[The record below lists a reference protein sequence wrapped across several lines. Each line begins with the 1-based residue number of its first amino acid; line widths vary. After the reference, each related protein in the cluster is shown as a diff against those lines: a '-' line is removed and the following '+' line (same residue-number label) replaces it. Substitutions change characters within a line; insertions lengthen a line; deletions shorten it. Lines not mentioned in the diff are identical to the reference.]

1 MAPRVSVI
9 TPFVDHARFLAE
21 AIESVRAQTF
31 TDWEL
36 ILVDDGSRDGSRA
49 IADRYAAADRA
60 RIRVVPPDVVRHGAA
75 AARNRGIA
83 AAAGELVAFL
93 DADDVYLAE
102 KLREEVADLDAHPD
116 AAMVY
121 SRTRWWHDGLRGR
134 DWTERPGVGANRV
147 HAPPSL
153 LTRIVLDQKGDI
165 PCTCG
170 VLIRKRALDR
180 VGAFEERFALYED
193 QSLLAKLFFAYPTYV
208 SKACHA
214 RYRQHPA
221 STSAKAEASGE
232 YDRYRAHGAQDDFF
246 SWLEAYVRERGGDAD
261 VLAAITR
268 ARARGRRPP
277 PSRFRLML
285 GYLRRKLP
293 VW

>member
-1 MAPRVSVI
+1 MTPRVSVI
-9 TPFVDHARFLAE
+9 TPFVDHAPFLAE
-21 AIESVRAQTF
+21 AIESVRAQTY

-36 ILVDDGSRDGSRA
+36 ILVDDGARDGSRA
-49 IADRYAAADRA
+49 IAGRYTDAEPA
-60 RIRVVPPDVVRHGAA
+60 RIRVLPPDPGRRGAA

-83 AAAGELVAFL
+83 AAAGELLAFL
-93 DADDVYLAE
+93 DADDVLCPE
-102 KLREEVADLDAHPD
+102 KLREEVADLDANPE

-121 SRTRWWHDGLRGR
+121 SRTRWWHDGLRGC

-153 LTRIVLDQKGDI
+153 LTRILLEHKGDI

-170 VLIRKRALDR
+170 VLIRKSALDA
-180 VGAFEERFALYED
+180 VGVFEERFTLYED
-193 QSLLAKLFFAYPTYV
+193 QSLLAKLFLAYPAYV
-208 SKACHA
+208 SRACHA
-214 RYRQHPA
+214 RYRQHPS
-221 STSAKAEASGE
+221 STSAKAEASGV
-232 YDRYRAHGAQDDFF
+232 YDRYRAHDAQEAFF
-246 SWLEAYVRERGGDAD
+246 TWLETYVKDRGGDAS
-261 VLAAITR
+261 VLAAIER

-277 PSRFRLML
+277 PGRFRLML

>member
-1 MAPRVSVI
+1 MASRVSVI
-9 TPFVDHARFLAE
+9 TPFVEQARFLAD

-36 ILVDDGSRDGSRA
+36 ILVDDGARDGSRA
-49 IADRYAAADRA
+49 IADRYAAAEPA
-60 RIRVVPPDVVRHGAA
+60 RIRVLPPDSARRGAA
-75 AARNRGIA
+75 AARNRGVA
-83 AAAGELVAFL
+83 AAAGELIAFL
-93 DADDVYLAE
+93 DADDVFSRE

-134 DWTERPGVGANRV
+134 DWTERPGVAANRV

-153 LTRIVLDQKGDI
+153 LTRVLLDQRGDI

-170 VLIRKRALDR
+170 VLIRKSALDT
-180 VGAFEERFALYED
+180 VGVFEEHFALYED
-193 QSLLAKLFFAYPTYV
+193 QTLLAKLFLAYPTYV
-208 SKACHA
+208 SKGCHA
-214 RYRQHPA
+214 RYRQHPS
-221 STSAKAEASGE
+221 STSATAEASGA
-232 YDRYRAHGAQDDFF
+232 YDRYRAHAAQEAFF
-246 SWLEAYVRERGGDAD
+246 AWLEAYVEDHGGDAA
-261 VLAAITR
+261 VRAAIKR
-268 ARARGRRPP
+268 ARTRGRRPP
-277 PSRFRLML
+277 PGRLRLML

>member
-1 MAPRVSVI
+1 MMPRVSVI

-31 TDWEL
+31 EDWEL
-36 ILVDDGSRDGSRA
+36 ILVDDGASDGSRA
-49 IADRYAAADRA
+49 IADRHAAGAPT
-60 RIRVVPPDVVRHGAA
+60 RIRVLSPDPKCRGAA
-75 AARNRGIA
+75 AARNRGVTA
-83 AAAGELVAFL
+83 ARGELIAFL
-93 DADDVYLAE
+93 DADDVFSPE
-102 KLREEVADLDAHPD
+102 KLREEVADLECHPE

-134 DWTERPGVGANRV
+134 DWTERPGVRTERV
-147 HAPPSL
+147 HSPPTL
-153 LTRIVLDQKGDI
+153 LTKVLLDQKGDI

-170 VLIRKRALDR
+170 LLVRKSALDA
-180 VGAFEERFALYED
+180 VGVFEEHFVLYED
-193 QSLLAKLFFAYPTYV
+193 QALLAKLFFAYPVYV

-214 RYRQHPA
+214 RYRQHPS
-221 STSAKAEASGE
+221 STSAKAEASGA
-232 YDRYRAHGAQDDFF
+232 YDRYRGHGAQDAFYD
-246 SWLEAYVRERGGDAD
+246 WLAAYVRERGSDSS
-261 VLAAITR
+261 VLAALERARTR
-268 ARARGRRPP
+268 ARRPP